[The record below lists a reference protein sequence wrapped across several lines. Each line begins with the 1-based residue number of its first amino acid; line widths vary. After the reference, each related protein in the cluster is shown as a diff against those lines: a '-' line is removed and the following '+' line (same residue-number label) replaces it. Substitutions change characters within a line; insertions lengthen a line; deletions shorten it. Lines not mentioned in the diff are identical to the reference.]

1 MKTRK
6 FNNQN
11 FKKTSEKDKTNII
24 EQHKKHMEEN
34 SRYPINH
41 QLKNRNKRKISHKEM
56 LCIIAKTNKFNSNDI
71 LITFGNMGIFERYET
86 GVTGVTYVLIRIY
99 KNDAIRLMIEYYFII
114 FNIIN
119 LVIENPFIAQK
130 IFAENRQEL
139 ETKFSI
145 ILDEILE
152 KEIYRLVDMEIL
164 KKLGKRKPEN
174 EKEALALATNIQ
186 QSIKKTFGENFTE
199 GLAGLMVDDYL
210 KEIEDILKKYY
221 K

>member
-24 EQHKKHMEEN
+24 EHHKKYMEEN

-41 QLKNRNKRKISHKEM
+41 QLKNRNKRKISYKEM
-56 LCIIAKTNKFNSNDI
+56 LCIIAKTNKFNSDDV

-99 KNDAIRLMIEYYFII
+99 KNDAIRLLIDYY
-114 FNIIN
+114 NIISN
-119 LVIENPFIAQK
+119 IISVVFENPFIVQK

-164 KKLGKRKPEN
+164 KKLGKRKIEN
-174 EKEALALATNIQ
+174 EKEALALATNVQ
-186 QSIKKTFGENFTE
+186 QSIKKKFGENLTE
-199 GLAGLMVDDYL
+199 GLIVLMGYPYL
-210 KEIEDILKKYY
+210 KEIEDILQKYY

>member
-1 MKTRK
+1 
-6 FNNQN
+6 
-11 FKKTSEKDKTNII
+11 
-24 EQHKKHMEEN
+24 
-34 SRYPINH
+34 
-41 QLKNRNKRKISHKEM
+41 
-56 LCIIAKTNKFNSNDI
+56 
-71 LITFGNMGIFERYET
+71 MGIFERYET